1 MRRGLIVLLLV
12 LLACP
17 AFSITQIIPYSNTEF
32 GPLNAV
38 IAPASAQPEARNAD
52 VQVEAEITLAPDA
65 GPLELL
71 VAEKSNKGWKVVRTI
86 GTLNGTSRVYF
97 DLQVEYAGK
106 SSEVRQYALI
116 GRTSDEEGGKVL
128 VKEFPLVL
136 DWSTYEQGVREAIT
150 NANVLLVP
158 LVSIGAVVLI
168 LALFELAFV
177 HRKSGLAGQPRGAS
191 ASTSIF
197 FPAIERTT
205 TGDVLARIFINPAFM
220 LFELACVGIFAML
233 ILNYAVSSFGNQMGM
248 RLFVLTGMGAL
259 IVPVLYAGIAWMAD
273 IYSRRP
279 LRIMLAC
286 FIWGCFAAVLA
297 FCFNSLIAMLF
308 KAQLSGGDASL
319 LAAAV
324 VLGSA
329 VMSPVIEE
337 VVKGLGLLVLVKH
350 RSFRGILDGLT
361 YGFVIGIGFAFLEN
375 WFYFVG
381 RANLFEP
388 AIAGWADFLTYR
400 LLFNSLAHGAFTA
413 SCGAFIGYFKS
424 REYLARFAQLA
435 FVPGIMLA
443 VALHALFNVS
453 AILDEIVIYAVR
465 IPVFIFNP
473 IMVAVLAVALMLVY
487 YFAMIDE
494 RKKIYGWPQGQEGP
508 QNP

>member
-12 LLACP
+12 LLAFP

-32 GPLNAV
+32 GSLNAV
-38 IAPASAQPEARNAD
+38 IAPASAQPEERNAD
-52 VQVEAEITLAPDA
+52 VQVEAEITLAPGA

-71 VAEKSNKGWKVVRTI
+71 VAEKSDRGWKVVRTI

-116 GRTSDEEGGKVL
+116 GRTSDEEGGEVL

-136 DWSTYEQGVREAIT
+136 DWTAYTQGVREAIT

-177 HRKSGLAGQPRGAS
+177 HRKNGCAVQPQGG
-191 ASTSIF
+191 ASTSMF
-197 FPAIERTT
+197 FPAAERTT
-205 TGDVLARIFINPAFM
+205 TGDVLAEIFINPAFM
-220 LFELACVGIFAML
+220 LFELAGAGIFAML
-233 ILNYAVSSFGNQMGM
+233 ILSYAVSSFGNQMGM
-248 RLFVLTGMGAL
+248 RLFVLTGIGAL
-259 IVPVLYAGIAWMAD
+259 IVPVLYAAIAWLAD

-297 FCFNSLIAMLF
+297 FSFNSLIALLF
-308 KAQLSGGDASL
+308 KAQLSGGDSSL

-329 VMSPVIEE
+329 VMSPTIEE

-361 YGFVIGIGFAFLEN
+361 YGFVMGMGFAFLEN

-424 REYLARFAQLA
+424 REYLERFAQLA
-435 FVPGIMLA
+435 FIPGIMLA

-465 IPVFIFNP
+465 IPVFVFNP

-494 RKKIYGWPQGQEGP
+494 RKKIYFGAMKAVDEESEA
-508 QNP
+508 